1 MLKRILLIVSILT
14 LAGFNLALAKVGILS
29 TSEVASMI
37 GKKNV
42 VIVDARD
49 YKFYLES
56 HVKGAISLPST
67 GDLFAMRFPGVKA
80 RSIASNTQIEIAL
93 SKLGIKP
100 DDTVI
105 VYAGGKKAAFFLT
118 NATRVMLALYWAGVK
133 NVYYMNGG
141 YQKWVD
147 EKRPIQ
153 KTETKLPPTHFV
165 IKHNNTNAYC
175 FSNFVI
181 WAVNNLNKI
190 QIVDARPL
198 DQYTGALISDK
209 RLAKHGHIKGAID
222 FPASNYME
230 KVDNYY
236 ILKPKT
242 QIEEMFK
249 KDGINLNKP
258 IISYCNTARL
268 GSGLWFVANALFNDK
283 LVWVYNGSMVSASR
297 NPEIPIVKGNKPL

>member
-1 MLKRILLIVSILT
+1 MFKRILFIVSFAMLIT
-14 LAGFNLALAKVGILS
+14 FNLALAKVGVIS
-29 TSEVASMI
+29 TSKVASLI
-37 GKKNV
+37 GKKDV

-49 YKFYLES
+49 YKEYLQS
-56 HVKGAISLPST
+56 HVKSAISLPST
-67 GDLFAMRFPGVKA
+67 GDLFAMKFPGVKA
-80 RSIASNTQIEIAL
+80 RSIAPNIQIEKTL
-93 SKLGIKP
+93 SNLGIKP
-100 DDTVI
+100 EDTVI

-118 NATRVMLALYWAGVK
+118 NATRVMLALKWAGVK

-141 YQKWVD
+141 FEKWVD

-153 KTETKLPPTHFV
+153 KKENKLSPTHFV
-165 IKHNNTNAYC
+165 IKHNDPNTYC

-181 WAVNNLNKI
+181 WAVHNLDKI

-198 DQYTGALISDK
+198 EQYTGALTSDK

-222 FPASNYME
+222 LPASNYME

-236 ILKPKT
+236 ILKPKN
-242 QIEEMFK
+242 QIGSILK
-249 KDGINLNKP
+249 KDGININKP

-268 GSGLWFVANALFNDK
+268 GSGLWFVANALFNYK

-297 NPEIPIVKGNKPL
+297 NPEIPIVKGNRPF

>member
-1 MLKRILLIVSILT
+1 MFKRILFIVSFAMLIT
-14 LAGFNLALAKVGILS
+14 FNLALAKVGAIS
-29 TSEVASMI
+29 TSKVASLI
-37 GKKNV
+37 GKKDV

-49 YKFYLES
+49 YKEYLQS
-56 HVKGAISLPST
+56 HVKSAISLPST
-67 GDLFAMRFPGVKA
+67 GDLFAMKFPGVKA
-80 RSIASNTQIEIAL
+80 RSIAPNSQIEKTL
-93 SKLGIKP
+93 SNLGIKP
-100 DDTVI
+100 EDTVI

-118 NATRVMLALYWAGVK
+118 NATRVMLALKWAGVK
-133 NVYYMNGG
+133 NIYYMNGG
-141 YQKWVD
+141 FEKWVD

-153 KTETKLPPTHFV
+153 KKENKLSPTHFV
-165 IKHNNTNAYC
+165 IKHNDPNTYC

-181 WAVNNLNKI
+181 WAVHNLDKI

-198 DQYTGALISDK
+198 EQYTGALTSDK

-222 FPASNYME
+222 LPASNYME

-236 ILKPKT
+236 ILKPKN
-242 QIEEMFK
+242 QIESILK
-249 KDGINLNKP
+249 KDGININKP

-297 NPEIPIVKGNKPL
+297 NPEIPIVKGNRPF

>member
-1 MLKRILLIVSILT
+1 MFKRILFIVSFAMLIT
-14 LAGFNLALAKVGILS
+14 FNLALAKVGVIS
-29 TSEVASMI
+29 TSKVASLI
-37 GKKNV
+37 GKKDV

-49 YKFYLES
+49 YKEYLQS
-56 HVKGAISLPST
+56 HVKSAISLPST
-67 GDLFAMRFPGVKA
+67 GDLFAMKFPGVKA
-80 RSIASNTQIEIAL
+80 RSIAPNSQIEKTL
-93 SKLGIKP
+93 SNLGIKP
-100 DDTVI
+100 EDTVI

-118 NATRVMLALYWAGVK
+118 NATRVMLALKWAGVK

-141 YQKWVD
+141 FEKWVD

-153 KTETKLPPTHFV
+153 KKENKLSPTHFV
-165 IKHNNTNAYC
+165 IKHNDPNTYC

-181 WAVNNLNKI
+181 WAVHNLNKI

-198 DQYTGALISDK
+198 EQYTGALTSDK

-222 FPASNYME
+222 LPASNYME

-236 ILKPKT
+236 ILKPKN
-242 QIEEMFK
+242 QIGSILK
-249 KDGINLNKP
+249 KDGININKP

-268 GSGLWFVANALFNDK
+268 GSGLWFVANALFNYK

-297 NPEIPIVKGNKPL
+297 NPEIPIVKGNRPF

>member
-1 MLKRILLIVSILT
+1 MFKRILFIVSFAMLIT
-14 LAGFNLALAKVGILS
+14 FNLALAKVGVIS
-29 TSEVASMI
+29 TSKVASLI
-37 GKKNV
+37 GKKDV

-49 YKFYLES
+49 YKEYLQS
-56 HVKGAISLPST
+56 HVKSAISLPST
-67 GDLFAMRFPGVKA
+67 GDLFAMKFPGVKA
-80 RSIASNTQIEIAL
+80 RSIAPNIQIEKTL
-93 SKLGIKP
+93 SNLGIKP
-100 DDTVI
+100 EDTVI

-118 NATRVMLALYWAGVK
+118 NATRVMLALKWAGVK

-141 YQKWVD
+141 FEKWVD

-153 KTETKLPPTHFV
+153 KKENKLSPTHFV
-165 IKHNNTNAYC
+165 IKHNDPNTYC

-181 WAVNNLNKI
+181 WAVHNLDKI

-198 DQYTGALISDK
+198 EQYTGALTSDK

-222 FPASNYME
+222 LPASNYME

-236 ILKPKT
+236 ILKPKN
-242 QIEEMFK
+242 QIEAILK
-249 KDGINLNKP
+249 KDGININKP

-297 NPEIPIVKGNKPL
+297 NPEIPIVKGNRPF

>member
-1 MLKRILLIVSILT
+1 MFKRILFIVSFAMLIT
-14 LAGFNLALAKVGILS
+14 FNLALAKVGVVS
-29 TSEVASMI
+29 TSQVASLI
-37 GKKNV
+37 GKKDV

-49 YKFYLES
+49 YKAYLQS
-56 HVKGAISLPST
+56 HIKGAISLPST
-67 GDLFAMRFPGVKA
+67 GDLFAMEFPGVKA
-80 RSIASNTQIEIAL
+80 RSIAPNSQIEKTL
-93 SKLGIKP
+93 SNLGIKP
-100 DDTVI
+100 KDTVI

-118 NATRVMLALYWAGVK
+118 NATRVMLALKWSGVK

-141 YQKWVD
+141 FEKWVD

-153 KTETKLPPTHFV
+153 TKENRLPLTHFV
-165 IKHNNTNAYC
+165 IKHNDPNTYC

-181 WAVNNLNKI
+181 WAVHNLNKI
-190 QIVDARPL
+190 QIVDARPF
-198 DQYTGALISDK
+198 DQYTGALTSDK
-209 RLAKHGHIKGAID
+209 RLAKHGHIMGAID
-222 FPASNYME
+222 LPASNYME
-230 KVDNYY
+230 KVGNYY

-242 QIEEMFK
+242 QIEEIFK

-297 NPEIPIVKGNKPL
+297 NPEIPIVKKDKPF